1 MKRKLA
7 LSLIALA
14 LTGCT
19 AIGPDY
25 ERPLTQLP
33 DNWKTLPGVRAD
45 LWKPATPND
54 AMPKGDWWKAFNDPL
69 LNDLEEKALAQNQTL
84 KVALARLD
92 QSMAQVDAKT
102 AALYPSLA
110 LGAQAARIAYSADR
124 STSSYDS
131 VQYSTIQN
139 NFQPALTLSYQIDWL
154 GQIRRNVEAAKYT
167 SEQAIAD
174 TANVKLL
181 VTAQLASAYL
191 LMRQNDEELRVMG
204 ILLDLQKKLAAL
216 YQKRYEAGAL
226 NRSDLAIQESLVESS
241 GAQIDILRGTRNIQ
255 VDLIATLIGVPASSL
270 TIPQGHLPDTMPKF
284 PAGIPSKLLER
295 RPDIAS
301 AERAMAAANAQIG
314 VAQAAFYPSLTLSPT
329 NYGYQSTALSNLL
342 SVPSLIWSIGLS
354 ATQTI
359 FDGGAILA
367 NYNFSKAGYQAT
379 LGTYRQ
385 TILTG
390 IQETQDAMGTLQQ
403 LDAARVKQDAAVD
416 KLNKAYKIGSIRYQ
430 EGLDNA
436 FQLALIQQNQLAALR
451 TKWQIHGGQFVANV
465 NLVKALGGGW
475 EGFKTPAPPKPFT
488 EEQTF
493 GKPEAGQ

>member
-1 MKRKLA
+1 MKHQIVFGFVA
-7 LSLIALA
+7 LLCA
-14 LTGCT
+14 GCT

-45 LWKPATPND
+45 VWKPATPSD
-54 AMPKGDWWKAFNDPL
+54 DMPKGDWWTAFNDPI
-69 LNDLEEKALAQNQTL
+69 LNDFEAKALEQNQTL

-92 QSMAQVDAKT
+92 QAMTQVDAKT

-110 LGAQAARIAYSADR
+110 IGGQAARVAYSADR
-124 STSSYDS
+124 ASSSYDS

-139 NFQPALTLSYQIDWL
+139 NFQPALTLSYQLDWL
-154 GQIRRNVEAAKYT
+154 GQIRRSVEAAKYT
-167 SEQAIAD
+167 SEQATAD

-191 LMRQNDEELRVMG
+191 LMRQNDEELRVMET
-204 ILLDLQKKLAAL
+204 LLTLQKKLFAL

-226 NRSDLAIQESLVESS
+226 NRSDLAQQEALVESS
-241 GAQIDILRGTRNIQ
+241 GAQIDILRGTRNLQ
-255 VDLIATLIGVPASSL
+255 VDLIATLMGVPASSL
-270 TIPQGHLPDTMPKF
+270 TIAEGHLPSTMPSF
-284 PAGIPSKLLER
+284 PTGVPSKLLER

-314 VAQAAFYPSLTLSPT
+314 VSQAAFYPSLTLSPT
-329 NYGYQSTALSNLL
+329 TYGYQSTSLASLL
-342 SVPSLIWSIGLS
+342 SVPSLIWSIGLT
-354 ATQTI
+354 ATQSI

-367 NYNFSKAGYQAT
+367 NYNFTKAGYRAT
-379 LGTYRQ
+379 LATYQQ

-403 LDAARVKQDAAVD
+403 LDAARTKQDAAVVN
-416 KLNKAYKIGSIRYQ
+416 LNKAYRISAFRYA

-436 FQLALIQQNQLAALR
+436 FQLALIQQNQLTALR

-475 EGFKTPAPPKPFT
+475 EGIKTPAPPAPFT
-488 EEQTF
+488 DEQTF
-493 GKPEAGQ
+493 GKADNGP

>member
-1 MKRKLA
+1 MKRQLA
-7 LSLIALA
+7 LSLVALSLA
-14 LTGCT
+14 GCT

-45 LWKPATPND
+45 LWAHAAPND
-54 AMPKGDWWKAFNDPL
+54 ALPKGDWWTAFNDPV
-69 LNDLEEKALAQNQTL
+69 LNDLEEKALAKNQTL

-92 QSMAQVDAKT
+92 QSTAQVDAKT

-110 LGAQAARIAYSADR
+110 LGAQTARVAYSADR
-124 STSSYDS
+124 ATSNYDS
-131 VQYSTIQN
+131 LQYSTIQN
-139 NFQPALTLSYQIDWL
+139 NFQPTLNLSYQVDWL
-154 GQIRRNVEAAKYT
+154 GQIRRSIEAAKYS

-191 LMRQNDEELRVMG
+191 LIRQNDEELRVMG
-204 ILLDLQKKLAAL
+204 ILLELQKKLAAL
-216 YQKRYEAGAL
+216 YQKRYDAGAV
-226 NRSDLAIQESLVESS
+226 NRSDLAIQEALVESS
-241 GAQIDILRGTRNIQ
+241 GAQIDILRGTRNVQ

-270 TIPQGHLPDTMPKF
+270 TISPGHLPSTMPVF
-284 PAGIPSKLLER
+284 PVAVPSKLLER

-301 AERAMAAANAQIG
+301 AERSMAAANAQIG
-314 VAQAAFYPSLTLSPT
+314 IAQAAFYPSLTLSPT
-329 NYGYQSTALSNLL
+329 NYGYQSTALANLL
-342 SVPSLIWSIGLS
+342 SVPSLVWSIGLS

-367 NYNFSKAGYQAT
+367 NYNFSKAGYAAT
-379 LGTYRQ
+379 LANYRQ

-403 LDAARVKQDAAVD
+403 LDAARVKQDAAVAN
-416 KLNKAYKIGSIRYQ
+416 LNKAYQISSIRYQ

-451 TKWQIHGGQFVANV
+451 TKWQIHGGQFIANV

-475 EGFKTPAPPKPFT
+475 EGIKTPTPPQPFT
-488 EEQTF
+488 DEQTF
-493 GKPEAGQ
+493 GKPESGQ